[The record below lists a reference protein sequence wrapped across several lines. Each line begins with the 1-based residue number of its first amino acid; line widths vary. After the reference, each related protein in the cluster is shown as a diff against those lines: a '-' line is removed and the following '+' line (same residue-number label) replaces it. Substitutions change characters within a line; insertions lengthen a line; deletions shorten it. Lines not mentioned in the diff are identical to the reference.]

1 MKVSK
6 PMNSQESAEMYLE
19 TILILEKKNG
29 TVRAIDIAHHM
40 QFSRPTVSQQIKR
53 LAAEG
58 FLQLDINKHISLT
71 PKGKRIAEETYNRH
85 NSLAEI
91 FIWLGVSEQTAF
103 EDACRI
109 EHYISA
115 ETFNCLRKHYESDRK
130 NATAS
135 NPS

>member
-1 MKVSK
+1 
-6 PMNSQESAEMYLE
+6 MNSQESAEMYLE

-40 QFSRPTVSQQIKR
+40 HFARPTVSQQIKR
-53 LAAEG
+53 LAADGYLE
-58 FLQLDINKHISLT
+58 LDPNKRISLT

-91 FIWLGVSEQTAF
+91 FIWLGVNEQTAF

-109 EHYISA
+109 EHYIST
-115 ETFNCLRKHYESDRK
+115 ETFNALRRHYETDRK
-130 NATAS
+130 NE
-135 NPS
+135 

>member
-1 MKVSK
+1 
-6 PMNSQESAEMYLE
+6 MNSQESAEMYLE

-71 PKGKRIAEETYNRH
+71 PKGLQIAEETYNRH

-91 FIWLGVSEQTAF
+91 FIWMGVSEQTAF

-115 ETFNCLRKHYESDRK
+115 ETFNALRRHYETDR
-130 NATAS
+130 N
-135 NPS
+135 NE

>member
-1 MKVSK
+1 MTI
-6 PMNSQESAEMYLE
+6 QESAEMYLE
-19 TILILEKKNG
+19 TILILEKNNG
-29 TVRAIDIAHHM
+29 NVRAIDIAHYM
-40 QFSRPTVSQQIKR
+40 QFSRPTVSEQLKR
-53 LAAEG
+53 LAADG
-58 FLQLDINKHISLT
+58 FLELDANKRISLT
-71 PKGKRIAEETYNRH
+71 PKGLQIAEETYNRH

-91 FIWLGVSEQTAF
+91 FIWMGVSEQTAF

>member
-1 MKVSK
+1 MTI
-6 PMNSQESAEMYLE
+6 QESAEMYLE

-29 TVRAIDIAHHM
+29 NVRAIDIAHHM
-40 QFSRPTVSQQIKR
+40 QFSRPTVSEQLKR
-53 LAAEG
+53 LAADG
-58 FLQLDINKHISLT
+58 FLELDANKRISLT
-71 PKGKRIAEETYNRH
+71 PKGRQIAEETYNRH

-91 FIWLGVSEQTAF
+91 FIWMGVSEQTAF

>member
-1 MKVSK
+1 
-6 PMNSQESAEMYLE
+6 MNSQESAEMYLE

-71 PKGKRIAEETYNRH
+71 PKGLQIAEETYNRH

-91 FIWLGVSEQTAF
+91 FIWMGVSEQTAF

-115 ETFNCLRKHYESDRK
+115 ETFNALRRHYETDRK
-130 NATAS
+130 NE
-135 NPS
+135 

>member
-1 MKVSK
+1 
-6 PMNSQESAEMYLE
+6 MNSQESAEMYLE

-40 QFSRPTVSQQIKR
+40 QFSRPTVSQQLRR

-58 FLQLDINKHISLT
+58 YLELDANKRISLT
-71 PKGKRIAEETYNRH
+71 PKGRQIAEETYNRH

-91 FIWLGVSEQTAF
+91 FIWMGVSEQIAF
-103 EDACRI
+103 QDACRI

-115 ETFNCLRKHYESDRK
+115 ETFNALRQHYENARLRETTIK
-130 NATAS
+130 N
-135 NPS
+135 

>member
-53 LAAEG
+53 LAADGYLE
-58 FLQLDINKHISLT
+58 LDPNKRISLT

-91 FIWLGVSEQTAF
+91 FIWLGVNEQTAF

-115 ETFNCLRKHYESDRK
+115 ETFNALRRHYETDRK
-130 NATAS
+130 NE
-135 NPS
+135 

>member
-1 MKVSK
+1 
-6 PMNSQESAEMYLE
+6 MNLQESAEMYLE
-19 TILILEKKNG
+19 TILILESRIP

-53 LAAEG
+53 LAADGYLEV
-58 FLQLDINKHISLT
+58 DANKHVALT
-71 PKGKRIAEETYNRH
+71 PKGRRVAEETYNRH

-91 FIWLGVSEQTAF
+91 FIWMGVSEQTAF

-115 ETFNCLRKHYESDRK
+115 ETFQRLRQHYEK
-130 NATAS
+130 NRQST
-135 NPS
+135 NLP

>member
-1 MKVSK
+1 
-6 PMNSQESAEMYLE
+6 MNSQESAEMYLE

-58 FLQLDINKHISLT
+58 FLQLDINKHISLA

-91 FIWLGVSEQTAF
+91 FIWLGVNEQTAF

>member
-1 MKVSK
+1 
-6 PMNSQESAEMYLE
+6 MNIQESAEMYLE

-29 TVRAIDIAHHM
+29 SVRAIDIAHHM
-40 QFSRPTVSQQIKR
+40 QFSRPTVSEQIKR
-53 LAAEG
+53 LAADGYLEMDEG
-58 FLQLDINKHISLT
+58 KHISLT
-71 PKGKRIAEETYNRH
+71 SKGRQIAEETYNRH

-91 FIWLGVSEQTAF
+91 FIWMGVSEQTAF

-115 ETFNCLRKHYESDRK
+115 ETFSCLRQHYENDCK
-130 NATAS
+130 NAIAS